1 MSTSPHSSQLSNL
14 SKVFGPLSQ
23 KAPEPSKREFDK
35 PPLDDVALAPEML
48 PMQAVMQQKTEV
60 VLLPTRRI
68 DGSDIDGPWNA
79 SEQTIWNWLRTA
91 LIEHV
96 EERVLDGLDGTFWVR
111 CRNSD
116 DELRSAL
123 LKFDTIGY
131 QDVYETFGAEFGISV
146 ENHDILRREQ
156 ACYEIAKALGCEDI
170 VLPIAAREVNLVPLI
185 SDAVRDAVAAEYRLD
200 PLLVDETYGIIGL
213 MQFVPLNTV
222 SFVDHWAMLGPDQ
235 KNRFEQASDM
245 LRFGIYRLIALDFV
259 LGTGNRCLTDLQ
271 HNESLQTIVATG
283 FGVTLPNPI
292 SSADA
297 YLAKRA
303 RGWGHHIAG
312 PLEEPVPGHPPC
324 NADMTLFPRGFGD
337 KERDECLMTFLQ
349 MSDAAD
355 EKTVVLLCQIMQEQG
370 IAIEAI
376 AGFVSRLVF
385 LQEDPEAVLDNQ
397 ADHIRS
403 ILVPMRR
410 GFGFEEGRN
419 LKVVETTNQ
428 IITTAT
434 GEAFDFASVM
444 SAQPEQ

>member
-1 MSTSPHSSQLSNL
+1 MSTSPPSSQLSKL

-23 KAPEPSKREFDK
+23 RKPLPSKREFDK
-35 PPLDDVALAPEML
+35 PPLDDVALAPEVL
-48 PMQAVMQQKTEV
+48 PAQPVIHEKTGVV
-60 VLLPTRRI
+60 VLPSRRI
-68 DGSDIDGPWNA
+68 DGSDMDAPWNA
-79 SEQTIWNWLRTA
+79 SEQTIWNWLRTTP
-91 LIEHV
+91 IEHI

-111 CRNSD
+111 CRN
-116 DELRSAL
+116 EEGQLRSAL

-131 QDVYETFGAEFGISV
+131 QEVYATFGEEFGITV

-156 ACYEIAKALGCEDI
+156 ACYEISKALGCEDL
-170 VLPIAAREVNLVPLI
+170 VLPIAARETNLVPLI
-185 SDAVRDAVAAEYRLD
+185 SDAVRDVVGAEYGIP

-213 MQFVPLNTV
+213 LQLVPLNTR

-235 KNRFEQASDM
+235 KNRFEQATDS
-245 LRFGIYRLIALDFV
+245 LRFSIYRMIALDFV

-271 HNESLQTIVATG
+271 YNETLKTIVASG

-292 SSADA
+292 SSAEY

-303 RGWGHHIAG
+303 QGWGHHIAG

-337 KERDECLMTFLQ
+337 KERDECLMTFIQ

-355 EKTVVLLCQIMQEQG
+355 ERTVVLLCQILEEQG
-370 IAIEAI
+370 ISREAI

-385 LQEDPEAVLDNQ
+385 LQEDPESVLDNQ
-397 ADHIRS
+397 PDHIRS

-419 LKVVETTNQ
+419 LKVVDTTNQ
-428 IITTAT
+428 LLSSAF
-434 GEAFDFASVM
+434 GEPFDFAM
-444 SAQPEQ
+444 AMQAM